1 MFKKLKKYIFI
12 IQYPRLLV
20 LGISI
25 LLGILIYKDENN
37 FNFHLI
43 LGKLGYFGTF
53 LAGAFFS
60 HGFTLGPA
68 VSALLLATKTQNLF
82 VAGIV
87 ATFGAFIGNYIVF
100 KTIKVSY
107 DEEVRS
113 LSEYRLYQWVIEK
126 LDRYTPLF
134 VRSYI
139 LPMFAGIISATPLPD
154 EFTAALVHAS
164 KNMSFRIFSF
174 FSFVSGAFGIFILLW
189 IGRLI
194 Q

>member
-1 MFKKLKKYIFI
+1 MIR
-12 IQYPRLLV
+12 YPRLLL

-25 LLGILIYKDENN
+25 IWGILIYKDENN

-43 LGKLGYFGTF
+43 LDKLGYFGTF

-68 VSALLLATKTQNLF
+68 VSTLLLASQNQNILI
-82 VAGIV
+82 AGIV
-87 ATFGAFIGNYIVF
+87 GTFGASIGSYIVF
-100 KTIKVSY
+100 NSIKISY

-113 LSEYRLYQWVIEK
+113 LSEYRLYKLIIDK
-126 LDRYTPLF
+126 LDKYTPLF
-134 VRSYI
+134 VRRYI

-164 KNMSFRIFSF
+164 KNMSFTVFSV
-174 FSFVSGAFGIFILLW
+174 FSFVSNTFGIFIILW

-194 Q
+194 N